1 LGEAEKREK
10 GLNGYAIEATG
21 YVQGLETTFIFVTVP
36 GVSAE
41 IEKIGGVSPI
51 HLNEK
56 VANPT
61 ASDRLAEAVRL
72 GDYLGYLEDAG
83 LGEDQYPFTT
93 YIQDLKDGKDRTYKI
108 LCSNRGL
115 YGEFTVDP
123 MKTHQMVWTL
133 EKVDLYGNGDA
144 EVDFDMNNHAGYVPL
159 PDGGIRIIGTIP
171 RDYFYLRGGTW
182 QHHRWY
188 IGATSGALM
197 EVMLFVLGLAEE
209 DQTVLSSRQARAA
222 IKDLSQSKAR
232 QRINDL
238 MFSDL
243 PGDDTLNEGTL
254 FTIQK

>member
-93 YIQDLKDGKDRTYKI
+93 YIRDLKDGKDRTYKI
-108 LCSNRGL
+108 LCTNRGL

-123 MKTHQMVWTL
+123 MKTHQIVWTVEATDPL
-133 EKVDLYGNGDA
+133 HGKA
-144 EVDFDMNNHAGYVPL
+144 TMDFWGMAMGIVPL
-159 PDGGIRIIGTIP
+159 PDGGVRFIGAIP
-171 RDYFYLRGGTW
+171 RNFFNAGDQGIDGRN
-182 QHHRWY
+182 Y
-188 IGATSGALM
+188 IGAVASGDM
-197 EVMLFVLGLAEE
+197 EMMLFLLGLNEN
-209 DQTVLSSRQARAA
+209 DQIAPNSPPTSDVLLDTSHSKVKQRMY
-222 IKDLSQSKAR
+222 DVVFSQ
-232 QRINDL
+232 
-238 MFSDL
+238 L
-243 PGDDTLNEGTL
+243 PGDNFLRDGTL
-254 FTIQK
+254 FTIKQ